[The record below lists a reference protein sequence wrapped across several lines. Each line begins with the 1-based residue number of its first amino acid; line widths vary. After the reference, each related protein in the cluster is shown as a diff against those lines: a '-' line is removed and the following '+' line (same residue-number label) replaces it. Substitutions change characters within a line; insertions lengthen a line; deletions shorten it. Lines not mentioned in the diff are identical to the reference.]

1 MKDRLRYFREQPS
14 TGGSYCSARGASRLS
29 RDAPDIGDN
38 SIFLPGEMGRGGRE
52 ERRGGEGVERICREY
67 YPTQDWRNVITL
79 SKHSFEGVPCPL
91 MAQSFNGFQIGPL
104 RLLRIPRKGAHAAIN
119 HAD

>member
-1 MKDRLRYFREQPS
+1 MKDRLRYFRERLVLLRSWRKS
-14 TGGSYCSARGASRLS
+14 TLP
-29 RDAPDIGDN
+29 RDVHAPDIGDN
-38 SIFLPGEMGRGGRE
+38 SIFLACEMEGGE
-52 ERRGGEGVERICREY
+52 ERIFREY

-104 RLLRIPRKGAHAAIN
+104 RLLRIPRKAAHAAIN